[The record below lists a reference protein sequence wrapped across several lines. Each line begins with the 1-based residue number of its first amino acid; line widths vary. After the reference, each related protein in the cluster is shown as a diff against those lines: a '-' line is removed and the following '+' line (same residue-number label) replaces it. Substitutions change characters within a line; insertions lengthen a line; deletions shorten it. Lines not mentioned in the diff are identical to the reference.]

1 MNEGDTHSMQQKMYL
16 HHFKSFT
23 VSTMTCLAIT
33 EYLCHKRQVETLTLT
48 LTHTLTPNPNP

>member
-48 LTHTLTPNPNP
+48 HTLTPNPNP